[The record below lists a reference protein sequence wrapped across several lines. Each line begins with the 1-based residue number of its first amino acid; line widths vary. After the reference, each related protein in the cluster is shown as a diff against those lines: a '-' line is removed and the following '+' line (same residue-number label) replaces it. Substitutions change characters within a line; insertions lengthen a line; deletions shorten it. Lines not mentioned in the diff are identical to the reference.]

1 MTIGEGDELKYKF
14 TRQLYRV
21 KIIKNGTFVLESKD
35 TLDRVWIGGGD
46 LDLFFEM
53 TEKEE
58 RQN

>member
-14 TRQLYRV
+14 TGQLYRV
-21 KIIKNGTFVLESKD
+21 KIIKNGTFVLESED
-35 TLDRVWIGGGD
+35 TLDRMWIGGED

>member
-14 TRQLYRV
+14 TGQLYRV
-21 KIIKNGTFVLESKD
+21 KIIKNETFVLESED
-35 TLDRVWIGGGD
+35 TLDRMWIGGGD